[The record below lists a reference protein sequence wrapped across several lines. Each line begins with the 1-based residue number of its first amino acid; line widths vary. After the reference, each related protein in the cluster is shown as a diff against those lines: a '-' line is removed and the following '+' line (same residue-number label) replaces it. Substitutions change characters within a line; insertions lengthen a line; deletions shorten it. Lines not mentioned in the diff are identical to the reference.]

1 MPHARTKVT
10 TRRTPASSPA
20 LRDDPLLDPKLRVP
34 SAPADLVVRRRLL
47 ELVERG
53 AQLPLT
59 LVSAP
64 AGYGK
69 TVLVASWSDQVG
81 PAASL
86 LHLTMDDQDETPAG
100 FWASAVE
107 GLRRIGVDVAGVRVA
122 ATPDGV
128 DRWLGLSLARR
139 IAAFGQPVVWVLD
152 TGEATLTPAVAAGLH
167 RLLHDCAGRLR
178 LVLLTR
184 VDPPLPLHRYR
195 LADALT
201 EIRADDLAFT
211 ATEVAALMQRSGLD
225 LEAVDVAALRWR
237 TAGWVAGLRFAMMSL
252 AGRTDI
258 RQAISDF
265 RGDTSNVAAYLMS
278 EVLAKQSPEMRE
290 FLLRTC
296 LVDQLDPGLVGAL
309 TGRQHDARVLQ
320 FIAQGNAFVEP
331 VPGRRGCYRY
341 QPLFR
346 EFLRSELAFED
357 PASAPALHRVAAEW
371 LAGEGRLPAAI
382 RHAVAAGA
390 WTMATGYVVDGLCF
404 AGLLTGDRRAVA
416 KDLFARLP
424 ADSEG
429 AEAALTRAT
438 LALVELDADQCRVEL
453 RRARTLME
461 QDPRRTRGSSLAAAV
476 LEAVVASLEPD
487 LEHGLEAALAA
498 EYAVQSASGDDDL
511 AHLEMR
517 ALVAGCTGR
526 VMLQRGD
533 FAGARTALADGVRA
547 AETARLDTTLR
558 ELEGMAAMVEAM
570 SGNLRLAAE
579 LAGRSGLH
587 PDDSGESVAPLCPAA
602 ALALAWACTDRYDLQ
617 TAWELLG
624 HAERAAP
631 SLDARPLGAVLALLR
646 ARLLCAHGEFALA
659 RARLR
664 AVRTSAD
671 GARSTGW
678 LDRTLALA
686 QSSSY
691 LAEGNPQ
698 QAVATLRSEEGDDL
712 EARLVMKRALRAAG
726 AHTGAGGEEPP
737 TPSPTEVATAPLAS
751 QVARWLVLAGEAIDE
766 HAPSRAEV
774 CLDRALRLAGPEHL
788 RRPFF
793 EAPADVRELLDRH
806 GRSARSRWLR
816 TGVPGTAVLGL
827 ADSPGENGR
836 SRPEADPADTV
847 DNPLT
852 AKEQEVLGYLAD
864 LLTTEEIARTMFV
877 SVNTVRSHVRSILR
891 KLGVSR
897 RNEAVRRA
905 WEMKL
910 LTPRGVA

>member
-1 MPHARTKVT
+1 MPHARNMSATGGSPVS
-10 TRRTPASSPA
+10 APA
-20 LRDDPLLDPKLRVP
+20 LREDPLLDPKFRLP
-34 SAPADLVVRRRLL
+34 STPADMVVRRRLL

-69 TVLVASWSDQVG
+69 TVLLASWAAQAG
-81 PAASL
+81 PTTTV
-86 LHLTMDDQDETPAG
+86 LHMTMDDQDESPVG
-100 FWASAVE
+100 FWTSTVE
-107 GLRRIGVDVAGVRVA
+107 GLRRIGVDVAGVRVTA
-122 ATPDGV
+122 APDGL
-128 DRWLGLSLARR
+128 DRWLGLSLPRR
-139 IAAFGQPVVWVLD
+139 IAAFGRPVVWVLD
-152 TGEATLTPAVAAGLH
+152 TGEAALTPSVAAGLH

-195 LADALT
+195 LADAFT
-201 EIRADDLAFT
+201 EIRAEDLAFT
-211 ATEVAALMQRSGLD
+211 ATEVATLMQRAGLD
-225 LEAVDVAALRWR
+225 LEAADVAALRWR
-237 TAGWVAGLRFAMMSL
+237 TAGWPAGLRFAMISL

-290 FLLRTC
+290 FLLQTC

-309 TGRQHDARVLQ
+309 TGRLLDARVLQ
-320 FIAQGNAFVEP
+320 FMAHGNAFVEP

-346 EFLRSELAFED
+346 EFLRSQLAFEN
-357 PASAPALHRVAAEW
+357 PASVPALHRAAAAW
-371 LAGEGRLPAAI
+371 LAGEGRLPVAI
-382 RHAVAAGA
+382 RHAVAANA
-390 WTMATGYVVDGLCF
+390 WTMATGYVVEGLCY
-404 AGLLTGDRRAVA
+404 AGLLTGDRRAVP

-424 ADSEG
+424 GDTEG

-438 LALVELDADQCRVEL
+438 LALVDLDTDRCRLEL

-461 QDPRRTRGSSLAAAV
+461 QDPSRACSLAAAV
-476 LEAVVASLEPD
+476 LEALAASMEPD
-487 LEHGLEAALAA
+487 LEHGLEAVLAA
-498 EYAVQSASGDDDL
+498 ECAVQNTSGDDEL
-511 AHLEMR
+511 AHLELR

-547 AETARLDTTLR
+547 AESARLDTTLR
-558 ELEGMAAMVEAM
+558 ELEGMAALVEAI

-587 PDDSGESVAPLCPAA
+587 TDDSGDSVAPLCPAA
-602 ALALAWACTDRYDLQ
+602 ALALAWACTDRYDLR
-617 TAWELLG
+617 TASELLG
-624 HAERAAP
+624 HAERATP
-631 SLDARPLGAVLALLR
+631 SFDARPLGAVLALLR

-659 RARLR
+659 RARLQ
-664 AVRTSAD
+664 AVRTSVD

-678 LDRTLALA
+678 LDRALLLA
-686 QSSSY
+686 QASSY

-698 QAVATLRSEEGDDL
+698 QATTTIRAERCDDL
-712 EARLVMKRALRAAG
+712 EARLLTKRALRAAG
-726 AHTGAGGEEPP
+726 DDREEPT
-737 TPSPTEVATAPLAS
+737 TPSPTEVATSPVVT

-793 EAPADVRELLDRH
+793 EAPADVRALLERH

-827 ADSPGENGR
+827 ADGPGEQGR
-836 SRPEADPADTV
+836 SRPEADQAETV

-910 LTPRGVA
+910 LTPRGAA